1 MIYFHATLEHAS
13 DRSRFLQVN
22 KSQGRQYVM
31 SSYENPNE
39 RLTLLQKKLSAWKS
53 ELRDDIKCIPR
64 LEVLRDEY
72 KQVADYLQDKAGEI
86 EEAFRE
92 LVEYRLKYEH
102 SLTSPGLL
110 GVLLSY
116 LVMPFCLGA
125 SLIHFLTKRTERAV
139 DLACDYFDSLKEKA
153 VINTDICQESLY
165 IRMLNGLGS
174 TGQIVPKGVEGL
186 EHNGIKGGG
195 RNWSSP
201 NCDVNT
207 WVFSVV
213 YLTVLSMLLF
223 SVADEVYACFP
234 AWLVASESITA
245 ALQMFAF
252 VPSESLFHGLLV
264 LLLPYFLGRFS
275 ASGFANGKLV
285 FLFLA
290 PLLGLLL
297 LQALHWLPVGVSAVY
312 YLIAGLYVV
321 AFCIYRSD
329 SSSSPIAIWR
339 DNRRLLKN
347 ESIKGDKKELLDRLY
362 FRRTNELNIWHDEIQ
377 SKEDLIESN
386 QNNDIPRI
394 QNKIEKLQSE
404 IDVENARWE
413 ALSNLEKLNEIKAH
427 EKIETLRN
435 KQENDDL
442 VAKELMESSKRQ
454 AAAAERQAAAA
465 EQQANFARDAAY
477 SACEQTRLLQ
487 EAADKCFHCGA
498 SKGILGVCKSSP
510 DGYHSF

>member
-1 MIYFHATLEHAS
+1 MQPEHAS
-13 DRSRFLQVN
+13 DRSRFLQIN

-72 KQVADYLQDKAGEI
+72 KQAADYLQDNAGEI

-92 LVEYRLKYEH
+92 LVEYRLKYEN

-116 LVMPFCLGA
+116 LVMPFCLGT
-125 SLIHFLTKRTERAV
+125 SLIHFLTKRTERAF

-174 TGQIVPKGVEGL
+174 TEKIVPMVESR
-186 EHNGIKGGG
+186 
-195 RNWSSP
+195 RNWSTP
-201 NCDVNT
+201 PHCDVST
-207 WVFSVV
+207 WAFSAV

-234 AWLVASESITA
+234 AWLVASKSITA
-245 ALQMFAF
+245 ALQIFAF
-252 VPSESLFHGLLV
+252 VPSESLFYGLLV
-264 LLLPYFLGRFS
+264 LLLPYFLGRFD
-275 ASGFANGKLV
+275 GKLF

-321 AFCIYRSD
+321 AFCFYLSD

-377 SKEDLIESN
+377 SQEDLIEST
-386 QNNDIPRI
+386 QNRDIPRI

-404 IDVENARWE
+404 INVENARWE
-413 ALSNLEKLNEIKAH
+413 SLSEVNKLAEIKAV
-427 EKIETLRN
+427 EEIKTLRN

-442 VAKELMESSKRQ
+442 VAKELIESSKRQ
-454 AAAAERQAAAA
+454 AAAAEQQAIAACDAARAQEQQAAAA
-465 EQQANFARDAAY
+465 LDAARDAAR
-477 SACEQTRLLQ
+477 AQEQQAAAARDQARTAA
-487 EAADKCFHCGA
+487 EAANTCVYCRVRGA
-498 SKGILGVCKSSP
+498 IGPCHKSP
-510 DGYHSF
+510 HGQHRFG